1 MNRNTLIGRIHQ
13 LKKSLLL
20 DDETYRTILAS
31 CANGETSCR
40 EIDDE
45 YLNLIKQQME
55 NMLGRMRA
63 GSSLKL
69 TNAAEHRK
77 IAKLGYLLK
86 WSWNDIAGFCFKEVK
101 KKSTQ
106 SCTAAELG
114 KIINGMIA
122 LINDGL
128 TNGKIVLVHR
138 DLQDFIKYTQSPSR
152 KITQSPSHTIS

>member
-77 IAKLGYLLK
+77 IAKLGYLLD
-86 WSWNDIAGFCFKEVK
+86 WNWQDIAGFCFKEVK

-114 KIINGMIA
+114 KVINGMVSIINSKLA
-122 LINDGL
+122 DGSLIL
-128 TNGKIVLVHR
+128 PHA
-138 DLQDFIKYTQSPSR
+138 DLQAFLKYSQSPSR